1 MVRRNKADN
10 SSSRQGEEASA
21 VVKSTRKG
29 IKRSRRSDE
38 GGSGGM
44 VKARKGKGEGR
55 RKRRERKV
63 NKEDDTTATVGG
75 QQGGG
80 DASTCSSTTA
90 GEERDEISRLQG
102 GVQGGPLFFEDGN
115 GDSRIDRRIEEAPP
129 KYQGKWRAVPP
140 TRYYSEDDGNFE
152 EEVKAAEEIK
162 ISSHGDKNY
171 PGFKHHV
178 EACSIC
184 GSEDHSG
191 RCFGRRCNACFKEG
205 HLMKDCP
212 LLQQDRRRCNMC
224 GQIGHIRKDCVMME
238 YRRTLGLNTSS
249 HGVPCKLECVA
260 CGGIHTDGTLNC
272 SPCPRMKTLWC
283 TRCGDTGHH
292 AWECTLYPMGVK
304 VALMSSAGGRGG
316 GHNHHHGKGGGGRR
330 SGGKGGSGRHSH

>member
-1 MVRRNKADN
+1 MVRRGKASKEDGGAKQ
-10 SSSRQGEEASA
+10 SVIE
-21 VVKSTRKG
+21 KKKG
-29 IKRSRRSDE
+29 IKRSRKGDDIGDKR
-38 GGSGGM
+38 G
-44 VKARKGKGEGR
+44 KGKGGKGALGKGKRRRESKREDAEDSSGR
-55 RKRRERKV
+55 RQ
-63 NKEDDTTATVGG
+63 A
-75 QQGGG
+75 G
-80 DASTCSSTTA
+80 DSSTCSTTTA
-90 GEERDEISRLQG
+90 ASTVEGDEIKPVAG
-102 GVQGGPLFFEDGN
+102 GEGPLFFEDSQ
-115 GDSRIDRRIEEAPP
+115 GDSDIDTRIQQQQQGQQP

-140 TRYYSEDDGNFE
+140 TRYYSESDGNFE
-152 EEVKAAEEIK
+152 AEVRSAEEIR

-212 LLQQDRRRCNMC
+212 VLLQDRRRCNLC
-224 GQIGHIRKDCVMME
+224 GQLGHLRKDCVLLE

-249 HGVPCKLECVA
+249 HGCSCNLECIA

-292 AWECTLYPMGVK
+292 AWECEVFPMGVK
-304 VALMSSAGGRGG
+304 VAQASSGGRG
-316 GHNHHHGKGGGGRR
+316 HHHHGGKGGGGRR
-330 SGGKGGSGRHSH
+330 NGKGRR